1 MIKKVLFVTLII
13 ILIFMI
19 SIEKT
24 KQQDEIL
31 IASSMP
37 QSSGLKAWG
46 DAVFTTTNSYFNYA
60 NDNNL
65 IKDKKIVLKVLDD
78 KYEPDL
84 TYENINKLSKDYILA
99 FYGIVGTP
107 TNKRVLPILEDSG
120 MVYFSPFSGA
130 QFLRDKN
137 LKNIINFRPSYK
149 QELENLLNYIVDE
162 KKLDKIAIFYQN
174 DEYGEEGYIS
184 TLEILKNKNIKLI
197 STGTYK
203 RNTLSINH
211 AFNEI
216 KKSKPEV
223 IVMIGAYKANSLFI
237 KKAKNDEILK
247 NVIFCNIS
255 FGDANSIV
263 KELEAT
269 NTDTKNLIFSQIV
282 PNYNDKSL
290 KIVQEYQKIMKKYSN
305 ESSLGFI
312 SFEAFLA
319 SKVLVNQISKIAELG
334 ELNIKNRLNALKST
348 PKNILNNLKFSYK
361 ANFLIFIIAGG
372 MFTIIIL
379 SQLSIFILKND
390 FDTLFEK
397 RTKTL
402 IKLENINDSYKINI
416 QNTLSEFEKNN
427 LNYEQTLEVLKI
439 ANEIIDKN
447 WSEYKNNSYS
457 TKTDFV
463 INYIQKHFSNKN
475 YYKNELIKNL
485 NIQNVDD
492 KMNKILHY
500 LNNIKEKND
509 KEYFTNLNF
518 EIDAILIYLGSLV
531 NYDLNLAIN
540 EKRDTDNIFHLIT
553 IFSFISIFLVVLF
566 TIILSL
572 FITVH
577 FRRIH
582 DLQEKIVEDKT
593 TELKELNANLEL
605 KISQEVSKN
614 RKKDIIMFQQARF
627 ASLGEMLNNIA
638 HQWRQPLGSLSMIIQ
653 SFQTKM
659 RLNKL
664 SLDFIKQ
671 KVADALLLA
680 QNMSNTLDD
689 FKNI

>member
-46 DAVFTTTNSYFNYA
+46 DAVFIATNSYFNYA

-84 TYENINKLSKDYILA
+84 TYENITKLSKDDILA

-184 TLEILKNKNIKLI
+184 TLEILKNKNIELI

-216 KKSKPEV
+216 KNSKPEV

-237 KKAKNDEILK
+237 KKAKNDEVLN

-263 KELEAT
+263 KELEDSNT
-269 NTDTKNLIFSQIV
+269 NTKNLIFSQIV

-290 KIVQEYQKIMKKYSN
+290 KIVQEYQEIMKKYSN

-319 SKVLVNQISKIAELG
+319 SKVLVNQISKIEKLG
-334 ELNIKNRLNALKST
+334 ELNRKNLLNALKNP
-348 PKNILNNLKFSYK
+348 PKNIL
-361 ANFLIFIIAGG
+361 
-372 MFTIIIL
+372 
-379 SQLSIFILKND
+379 
-390 FDTLFEK
+390 
-397 RTKTL
+397 
-402 IKLENINDSYKINI
+402 
-416 QNTLSEFEKNN
+416 
-427 LNYEQTLEVLKI
+427 YE
-439 ANEIIDKN
+439 
-447 WSEYKNNSYS
+447 
-457 TKTDFV
+457 
-463 INYIQKHFSNKN
+463 
-475 YYKNELIKNL
+475 
-485 NIQNVDD
+485 
-492 KMNKILHY
+492 
-500 LNNIKEKND
+500 
-509 KEYFTNLNF
+509 
-518 EIDAILIYLGSLV
+518 
-531 NYDLNLAIN
+531 
-540 EKRDTDNIFHLIT
+540 
-553 IFSFISIFLVVLF
+553 
-566 TIILSL
+566 
-572 FITVH
+572 
-577 FRRIH
+577 
-582 DLQEKIVEDKT
+582 
-593 TELKELNANLEL
+593 LEL
-605 KISQEVSKN
+605 
-614 RKKDIIMFQQARF
+614 
-627 ASLGEMLNNIA
+627 
-638 HQWRQPLGSLSMIIQ
+638 
-653 SFQTKM
+653 
-659 RLNKL
+659 
-664 SLDFIKQ
+664 
-671 KVADALLLA
+671 
-680 QNMSNTLDD
+680 D
-689 FKNI
+689 FKNNQLLNKTYLFEYENGNFKELIR

>member
-46 DAVFTTTNSYFNYA
+46 DAVFTATNSYFNYA

-84 TYENINKLSKDYILA
+84 TYENITKLSKDDILT

-107 TNKRVLPILEDSG
+107 TNKRVLPLLEDSEI
-120 MVYFSPFSGA
+120 VYFSPFSGA

-137 LKNIINFRPSYK
+137 LSNIINFRPSYK
-149 QELENLLNYIVDE
+149 QELETLLNYIVVE
-162 KKLDKIAIFYQN
+162 KKLEKIAIFYQN

-184 TLEILKNKNIKLI
+184 TLEILKNKNIKLL

-237 KKAKNDEILK
+237 KKAKSDEVLN

-290 KIVQEYQKIMKKYSN
+290 KIVQEYQEIMKKYSN

-319 SKVLVNQISKIAELG
+319 SKVLVNQISKIEKLG
-334 ELNIKNRLNALKST
+334 ELNRKNLLNALKNP
-348 PKNILNNLKFSYK
+348 PKNIL
-361 ANFLIFIIAGG
+361 
-372 MFTIIIL
+372 
-379 SQLSIFILKND
+379 
-390 FDTLFEK
+390 
-397 RTKTL
+397 
-402 IKLENINDSYKINI
+402 
-416 QNTLSEFEKNN
+416 
-427 LNYEQTLEVLKI
+427 YE
-439 ANEIIDKN
+439 
-447 WSEYKNNSYS
+447 
-457 TKTDFV
+457 
-463 INYIQKHFSNKN
+463 
-475 YYKNELIKNL
+475 
-485 NIQNVDD
+485 
-492 KMNKILHY
+492 
-500 LNNIKEKND
+500 
-509 KEYFTNLNF
+509 
-518 EIDAILIYLGSLV
+518 
-531 NYDLNLAIN
+531 
-540 EKRDTDNIFHLIT
+540 
-553 IFSFISIFLVVLF
+553 
-566 TIILSL
+566 
-572 FITVH
+572 
-577 FRRIH
+577 
-582 DLQEKIVEDKT
+582 
-593 TELKELNANLEL
+593 LEL
-605 KISQEVSKN
+605 
-614 RKKDIIMFQQARF
+614 
-627 ASLGEMLNNIA
+627 
-638 HQWRQPLGSLSMIIQ
+638 
-653 SFQTKM
+653 
-659 RLNKL
+659 
-664 SLDFIKQ
+664 
-671 KVADALLLA
+671 
-680 QNMSNTLDD
+680 D
-689 FKNI
+689 FKNNQLLNKTYLFEYENGNFKELIR

>member
-1 MIKKVLFVTLII
+1 MKRV
-13 ILIFMI
+13 
-19 SIEKT
+19 
-24 KQQDEIL
+24 
-31 IASSMP
+31 
-37 QSSGLKAWG
+37 
-46 DAVFTTTNSYFNYA
+46 FNY
-60 NDNNL
+60 
-65 IKDKKIVLKVLDD
+65 
-78 KYEPDL
+78 
-84 TYENINKLSKDYILA
+84 
-99 FYGIVGTP
+99 F
-107 TNKRVLPILEDSG
+107 
-120 MVYFSPFSGA
+120 
-130 QFLRDKN
+130 
-137 LKNIINFRPSYK
+137 
-149 QELENLLNYIVDE
+149 
-162 KKLDKIAIFYQN
+162 
-174 DEYGEEGYIS
+174 
-184 TLEILKNKNIKLI
+184 
-197 STGTYK
+197 
-203 RNTLSINH
+203 
-211 AFNEI
+211 
-216 KKSKPEV
+216 
-223 IVMIGAYKANSLFI
+223 
-237 KKAKNDEILK
+237 
-247 NVIFCNIS
+247 
-255 FGDANSIV
+255 
-263 KELEAT
+263 
-269 NTDTKNLIFSQIV
+269 
-282 PNYNDKSL
+282 
-290 KIVQEYQKIMKKYSN
+290 
-305 ESSLGFI
+305 
-312 SFEAFLA
+312 
-319 SKVLVNQISKIAELG
+319 
-334 ELNIKNRLNALKST
+334 
-348 PKNILNNLKFSYK
+348 NNLKFSYK

-485 NIQNVDD
+485 NIQNVDE

-540 EKRDTDNIFHLIT
+540 EKRDTDNIFHLTT

-582 DLQEKIVEDKT
+582 YLQ
-593 TELKELNANLEL
+593 
-605 KISQEVSKN
+605 
-614 RKKDIIMFQQARF
+614 
-627 ASLGEMLNNIA
+627 
-638 HQWRQPLGSLSMIIQ
+638 
-653 SFQTKM
+653 
-659 RLNKL
+659 
-664 SLDFIKQ
+664 
-671 KVADALLLA
+671 
-680 QNMSNTLDD
+680 
-689 FKNI
+689 